1 MGCEGS
7 GAYQR
12 GKLTVNILKNKLFF
26 VGVCVIGL
34 VFFWFSSSLKADP
47 MDTQDHPIAVS
58 STPDNEKEAPGE
70 DEEALN
76 EDKATA
82 NDMDRKTIRD
92 TKNDGVNNN
101 DVNFSYFLTS
111 GYAANDISGIPSVG
125 KVSGTPE
132 LDGSLST
139 AKTLYVVVPSSKIKL
154 EPGEKLIVF
163 GDGGPIREKNSG
175 FNKRFIKNLAVLKV
189 REGEGRRYLADVLTS
204 YDNIPL
210 GSPVKLYSGEKEIW
224 DKAQVSKEFPTKTIK
239 CFVAGGERGRDN
251 WNQTDYVIL
260 TAGTKQGV
268 VEGLIF
274 QLWEVQWDK
283 NVKLDGIARGFAKVF
298 YAGSS
303 YSIARIQEGSDSIF
317 KGFEAVYNP

>member
-1 MGCEGS
+1 
-7 GAYQR
+7 
-12 GKLTVNILKNKLFF
+12 
-26 VGVCVIGL
+26 
-34 VFFWFSSSLKADP
+34 
-47 MDTQDHPIAVS
+47 MDMQDHPVAVS
-58 STPDNEKEAPGE
+58 STPNDDKEAPGE
-70 DEEALN
+70 DEDAVN
-76 EDKATA
+76 EDKAA
-82 NDMDRKTIRD
+82 EDDMDRTTVRD
-92 TKNDGVNNN
+92 RRKDGVNENG
-101 DVNFSYFLTS
+101 VNFSTFLTS

-139 AKTLYVVVPSSKIKL
+139 AKTLYVQVVSSKTKL

-163 GDGGPIREKNSG
+163 GDGGPLRERNSG
-175 FNKRFIKNLAVLKV
+175 FNKRFIKNLAILKV

-204 YDNIPL
+204 YDDIPM

-224 DKAQVSKEFPTKTIK
+224 DKAQVAKEFPTHLIK

-268 VEGLIF
+268 VEGLTF
-274 QLWEVQWDK
+274 QLWEVPWDK
-283 NVKLDGIARGFAKVF
+283 NVKLDGTARGSAKVF

-303 YSIARIQEGSDSIF
+303 YSIARIQAGSYSIF

>member
-1 MGCEGS
+1 MS
-7 GAYQR
+7 
-12 GKLTVNILKNKLFF
+12 ILKNKL
-26 VGVCVIGL
+26 VIVEVCVMGL
-34 VFFWFSSSLKADP
+34 AFFWFSSSLKADP
-47 MDTQDHPIAVS
+47 IDTQDHPIAVS
-58 STPDNEKEAPGE
+58 STPDNDKEAPGE
-70 DEEALN
+70 DEEAVA

-82 NDMDRKTIRD
+82 EDMDQKTIRA
-92 TKNDGVNNN
+92 TKNSGVNRN
-101 DVNFSYFLTS
+101 DVNFNYFLTS

-139 AKTLYVVVPSSKIKL
+139 AKALYVVVPNAKTRLK
-154 EPGEKLIVF
+154 PGEKLIVF

-175 FNKRFIKNLAVLKV
+175 FNKRFIKNLAILKV
-189 REGEGRRYLADVLTS
+189 REGEGRRYLTDVLTS
-204 YDNIPL
+204 YDDIPL

-224 DKAQVSKEFPTKTIK
+224 NKAQVAKEFPTKTIK

-260 TAGTKQGV
+260 TVGTKQGV

-274 QLWEVQWDK
+274 QLWEVPWNK
-283 NVKLDGIARGFAKVF
+283 NVKLDGTARGFAKVF

-303 YSIARIQEGSDSIF
+303 YSLARIQEGSDSIF
-317 KGFEAVYNP
+317 NGFEAVYNP